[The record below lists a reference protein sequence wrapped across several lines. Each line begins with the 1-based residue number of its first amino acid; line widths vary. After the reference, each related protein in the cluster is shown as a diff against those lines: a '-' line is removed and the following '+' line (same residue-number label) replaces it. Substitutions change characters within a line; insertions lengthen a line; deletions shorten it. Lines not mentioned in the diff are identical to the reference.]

1 MFKIEKNVPFAERKY
16 PFNKM
21 EVGDSFEVPAVL
33 WLTARTSAT
42 QFGRRHNRKFAARL
56 TGPDTGRI
64 WRIA

>member
-16 PFNKM
+16 PFAKM
-21 EVGDSFEVPAVL
+21 EVGDSFEVPVTMWNSAK
-33 WLTARTSAT
+33 TSAT
-42 QFGRRHNRKFAARL
+42 HFGIRHNRKFAARL